1 MPLRAPNLDDR
12 DFEQLLSEAKARVRQ
27 ACPQWELSESDPAEV
42 LLEAFAHLT
51 EVMIYRLN
59 RLPEKAYIEFL
70 SLLGLRMQPP
80 TAASA
85 ELTFSRS
92 RATESA
98 GEIPRASRVAGAP
111 PTRRRHGPHL
121 RFAPTFPSWSVHYRN
136 HAMTCVLCML
146 HVS

>member
-98 GEIPRASRVAGAP
+98 VEIPRERENVSSADAAVGGCMRKP
-111 PTRRRHGPHL
+111 RRL
-121 RFAPTFPSWSVHYRN
+121 KNS
-136 HAMTCVLCML
+136 M
-146 HVS
+146 